1 MAEITRSHEVVIST
15 QVLIELRSVA
25 SRKLQPPLSD
35 QQITALLEA
44 LSGFDVVGADENLV
58 LDAHQLAIKE
68 TISWF
73 DALIVEAAIRSR
85 CEVLFSEDLSH
96 GRKIGHLEL
105 INPLLESH

>member
-1 MAEITRSHEVVIST
+1 MANLTLAV
-15 QVLIELRSVA
+15 
-25 SRKLQPPLSD
+25 D
-35 QQITALLEA
+35 DALLKRAREVA
-44 LSGFDVVGADENLV
+44 LRENTSVNAVVREFLTRYV
-58 LDAHQLAIKE
+58 DAHQLAIKE

-105 INPLLESH
+105 INPLLESP